1 MESQFAEYLIRD
13 PDVFYITR
21 SRIQNGVICYSES
34 IFQKNTLINSLHWV
48 YQNYF
53 LKSVTVFLPKI
64 KSNGDYLICD
74 LETLEKTDIQT
85 GTVVIFGYADLI
97 FGDLAKIN
105 KIRLNTVLKI
115 ILKKAIV
122 VILSSCSLKILDLS
136 ALDQKNTKFGFDY
149 LELSDRPLINY
160 RTLMDHISLFDLMDP
175 KVEEYSNNVDPFV
188 EMVSDFVNSGKRIYL
203 SLGLSIQRLVE
214 IESKFKNLGHSVLR
228 KDSDS
233 ADIVINSSK
242 TCGSTFLFAKYDIYF
257 FAPEH
262 FNNSVELIYQ
272 FKSTLGNRNIE
283 IYLDSTRIDNT
294 EKCLKDIFTTSHVPR
309 TVIKDSADFE
319 SYSELVD
326 SLDKSQEIVLASDD
340 YYTVNYPDNSI
351 DLKNLQK
358 KDYDRIREFVKVYL
372 LNKYDLEVKTV
383 QLAAPCSP
391 RDRSRKLNSLANK
404 ISSFDYRCNVTIE
417 IFKDYTI
424 GIVIWNE
431 TFANRKA
438 LNLKLLK
445 NCGYVYQTTYNKWK
459 YTLIN

>member
-1 MESQFAEYLIRD
+1 
-13 PDVFYITR
+13 
-21 SRIQNGVICYSES
+21 
-34 IFQKNTLINSLHWV
+34 
-48 YQNYF
+48 
-53 LKSVTVFLPKI
+53 
-64 KSNGDYLICD
+64 
-74 LETLEKTDIQT
+74 
-85 GTVVIFGYADLI
+85 
-97 FGDLAKIN
+97 
-105 KIRLNTVLKI
+105 
-115 ILKKAIV
+115 
-122 VILSSCSLKILDLS
+122 
-136 ALDQKNTKFGFDY
+136 
-149 LELSDRPLINY
+149 
-160 RTLMDHISLFDLMDP
+160 
-175 KVEEYSNNVDPFV
+175 
-188 EMVSDFVNSGKRIYL
+188 
-203 SLGLSIQRLVE
+203 
-214 IESKFKNLGHSVLR
+214 
-228 KDSDS
+228 
-233 ADIVINSSK
+233 
-242 TCGSTFLFAKYDIYF
+242 
-257 FAPEH
+257 
-262 FNNSVELIYQ
+262 
-272 FKSTLGNRNIE
+272 
-283 IYLDSTRIDNT
+283 
-294 EKCLKDIFTTSHVPR
+294 LKDIFTTSHVPR